1 MASVVPRIRALLV
14 TADPEVLQAVG
25 VTVDQSGFRYL
36 LRTASSREE
45 VLPRL
50 VSHFPDVI
58 LLGESGIPGFPVQ
71 EILKAIRKIS
81 PQLPTVVLG
90 KPRSGRSTSRAA
102 LGGAAYLP
110 IGEVARLPSTIERA
124 LREQQARHSQMRLRG
139 EIDRAARLIARN
151 QKLATIG
158 QLTGSIA
165 HEINNPLEAVTNLLY
180 LMERG
185 ELPPAAREYLALAQ
199 REMDRVVLISKQTLN
214 FYRESP
220 TPIRV
225 GLSGLLDEVLVLYS
239 RRIAQK
245 QLEIVRRYMNDDP
258 LVIFPG
264 EMRQIFS
271 NLISNAIEASGA
283 GGKLHLRL
291 RKSRFWGDSKVTGMR
306 VSIAD
311 EGVGIPAKIRHRV
324 GEAFFTTK
332 GETGTGLG
340 LWVTQSIVRNYGGN
354 LLLRS
359 STGKRHGTIF
369 TLFIP
374 ANLRP
379 HAVTRTTEATMNRL
393 TGTSGEAEGQE
404 DEKETGGPLVPGT
417 HPLAS

>member
-1 MASVVPRIRALLV
+1 MASVVARIRALLV
-14 TADPEVLQAVG
+14 TADPEVLLAVG

-90 KPRSGRSTSRAA
+90 KPRSGRRVA
-102 LGGAAYLP
+102 LGGASYLP
-110 IGEVARLPSTIERA
+110 ISDVARLPSTIERA
-124 LREQQARHSQMRLRG
+124 LREQQARNSQMRLRG

-199 REMDRVVLISKQTLN
+199 RELDRVVLISKQTLN

-245 QLEIVRRYMNDDP
+245 QLEVVRRYMNDDP

-271 NLISNAIEASGA
+271 NLISNAIEASEE

-306 VSIAD
+306 ISIAD
-311 EGVGIPAKIRHRV
+311 EGIGIPAKIRHRV

-379 HAVTRTTEATMNRL
+379 HAVARTTEATMNLFR
-393 TGTSGEAEGQE
+393 GTSGEAQVQE
-404 DEKETGGPLVPGT
+404 DAKETGGGPLVPGNR
-417 HPLAS
+417 PLAS